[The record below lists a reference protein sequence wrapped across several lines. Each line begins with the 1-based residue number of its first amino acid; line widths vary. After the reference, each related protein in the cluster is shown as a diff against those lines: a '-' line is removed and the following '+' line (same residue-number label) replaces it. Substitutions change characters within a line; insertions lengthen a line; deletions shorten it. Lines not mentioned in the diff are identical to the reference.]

1 MSVIRAAAAAVAD
14 ALMAATAHVELKEFI
29 VQSAQITDEKRRKAS
44 RQPASAHDD
53 DDDDGDYRAASIICA
68 RRLMK
73 REKLTWCSTAH
84 NGVNYRLK
92 IFNNSSSGRSARG
105 GCAVG

>member
-1 MSVIRAAAAAVAD
+1 MSVIRAAAADV
-14 ALMAATAHVELKEFI
+14 LMAATAHVELKEFI

-53 DDDDGDYRAASIICA
+53 DDGDYRAASIICA

-73 REKLTWCSTAH
+73 REKLTWHST
-84 NGVNYRLK
+84 
-92 IFNNSSSGRSARG
+92 
-105 GCAVG
+105 